1 MSMYKKRN
9 VIRLTALVVFLAL
22 VGLIYLQT
30 KDNIT
35 STDTTISYVLGGIA
49 LIGALFYF
57 IKQRQFKGKL
67 NNYFERKQNDV

>member
-9 VIRLTALVVFLAL
+9 VIRLTSLVVFLAL

-30 KDNIT
+30 KDEIT
-35 STDTTISYVLGGIA
+35 SNDTTISYVLGGIA

-67 NNYFERKQNDV
+67 NNYFERKQNEV